1 MCPNGFL
8 SWIVDRVVAEGSRPL
23 ILCRHCKPR
32 GTYSSRHGA
41 KEVTAREFFGG
52 EEAIGGG
59 TPLVALSASLSSFR
73 AVLNLALA
81 AFSLVLG
88 LALATLGLVLG
99 LALSGFRAALRSTI
113 SSVLHP
119 LFRRQAR
126 KHRELRQPWLHT
138 LLPRARWL
146 HATGAGRG
154 EGEWSACVAGPKTLD

>member
-1 MCPNGFL
+1 MCPNGLL

-41 KEVTAREFFGG
+41 KDVTAREFFGG

-88 LALATLGLVLG
+88 LALATFGLALG
-99 LALSGFRAALRSTI
+99 LALGCLRTTLRSTV
-113 SSVLHP
+113 SCVTHV
-119 LFRRQAR
+119 LFRWHGRWR
-126 KHRELRQPWLHT
+126 RGKELD
-138 LLPRARWL
+138 
-146 HATGAGRG
+146 
-154 EGEWSACVAGPKTLD
+154 ESS